1 MCFLHVFPETV
12 FFFFLA
18 QMLVYYA
25 HYSGSFHLM
34 QYHRHLSLAA
44 YVDLLPSNSSTVFCC
59 LAVWWFIKHFL
70 LVDIWLMVVF
80 SYLLLQTA
88 LVNSFVNL
96 LFLQKSNISGIIGLT
111 ITCTYIL
118 MGFARLH
125 FILYILILSVK
136 QCVQGLPTLFST
148 L

>member
-1 MCFLHVFPETV
+1 MFFQKRS

-25 HYSGSFHLM
+25 HYSGSFRLM
-34 QYHRHLSLAA
+34 QCHRHLSLAA

-70 LVDIWLMVVF
+70 SVDIWLMVVF

-111 ITCTYIL
+111 LNHVHIHFD
-118 MGFARLH
+118 GFCQIALH
-125 FILYILILSVK
+125 SICSHS
-136 QCVQGLPTLFST
+136 QCEAVCSGTSHTFFNIVII
-148 L
+148 